1 MVRLRATRVGGGR
14 AVVPS
19 AASSLSR
26 LGEAIA
32 DAEDG
37 LDVLL
42 ADLLADVLDVCVDR
56 TLVRL
61 KGNAAYR
68 VQQLRSREHSTGLSG
83 HRGHDLELALGQ
95 IDPAAGKSR
104 LEARHV
110 PLDIQSD
117 SDEIGRG

>member
-1 MVRLRATRVGGGR
+1 MVGGGPV
-14 AVVPS
+14 AGPS
-19 AASSLSR
+19 PASSRCR

-42 ADLLADVLDVCVDR
+42 SDLLADVLDVCVDR

-61 KGNAAYR
+61 KGNAAYG
-68 VQQLRSREHSTGLSG
+68 VQQLRSGEHSTGLSG

-110 PLDIQSD
+110 QLDIRSD
-117 SDEIGRG
+117 SNEIGRS